1 MNFWESFLKLDRRI
15 IYIVVAL
22 GIIIPLLLP
31 MGMPMRTSSEVQSVF
46 DDIEALSPGS
56 RVWLA
61 MDYDPASQPE
71 LQPMSKALMRHCF
84 QKDLRVIAMTL
95 WPGGPNLIVDAFK
108 DMEIEF
114 GALDKELKAGVDYVN
129 LGYKPGGT
137 AVILGSGQDLKETF
151 PTDMFNKS
159 TGTMPILE
167 DLNSI
172 KDIDYV
178 VEIGAGNSVDWW
190 IVYGQKNYG
199 FPLAVGCTAVS
210 ASQYYP
216 YLNSGQITGLLGG
229 LRGAAEY
236 EVLQGKKDLATAGMD
251 AQSIVHLI
259 IVLAIILANIGY
271 IVTLRSGGRR

>member
-1 MNFWESFLKLDRRI
+1 MKFWEAFLKLDRRI
-15 IYIVVAL
+15 IYVVVAL

-46 DDIEALSPGS
+46 DDIDALEPGS

-114 GALDKELKAGVDYVN
+114 SAVGKELKNGVDYVN

-137 AVILGSGQDLKETF
+137 AVILGSGQDLKATF

-167 DLNSI
+167 ELNSI

-271 IVTLRSGGRR
+271 LVTLRAGGGR